1 MQRCQQQADNQCQKS
16 DSELFILTVLDTAG
30 TDYILRLQ
38 YSMLHLAHRPLMGQQ
53 QTRALT
59 ACVQLQSE
67 PQLCFTRPNDGRARH
82 HRQAMSRNVPD
93 TTSSLIPGSESASSQ
108 VWHDKTAR
116 CKLANLGS
124 SLVTS
129 LSGSK
134 CRHACMYAFQALQH
148 GLDAMLTRLSRKLPG
163 PYGW

>member
-1 MQRCQQQADNQCQKS
+1 MLRCQQQADNQCQKS
-16 DSELFILTVLDTAG
+16 DSELFILTVLETAG

-93 TTSSLIPGSESASSQ
+93 KTSQ
-108 VWHDKTAR
+108 VLFQEASLPAR
-116 CKLANLGS
+116 RYGMTRQQDV
-124 SLVTS
+124 SL
-129 LSGSK
+129 
-134 CRHACMYAFQALQH
+134 RIW
-148 GLDAMLTRLSRKLPG
+148 G
-163 PYGW
+163 PAW